1 VPERVGELPRPAS
14 HLVNS
19 PAGPVDSPVHS
30 PADPPLAIRPA
41 HTCAG
46 VFQKHKSKRMKPLL
60 LCQAN
65 YGLPSDSYQIGY
77 CGVDNDPQLVFSTK
91 YAGIHNA
98 NLQKDSRFRCSP
110 CQDLKDKCGRG
121 ILQNMKRRL
130 EVTMNIESILKKPFV
145 DEHDVTKYHASVR
158 NHANV
163 KLSEKGLLLKK
174 KADAIIQHDKN
185 VRLLAEKHPD
195 AQVKKALQNRNGTVG
210 A

>member
-1 VPERVGELPRPAS
+1 
-14 HLVNS
+14 
-19 PAGPVDSPVHS
+19 
-30 PADPPLAIRPA
+30 
-41 HTCAG
+41 
-46 VFQKHKSKRMKPLL
+46 
-60 LCQAN
+60 
-65 YGLPSDSYQIGY
+65 
-77 CGVDNDPQLVFSTK
+77 
-91 YAGIHNA
+91 
-98 NLQKDSRFRCSP
+98 
-110 CQDLKDKCGRG
+110 
-121 ILQNMKRRL
+121 MKRRL

-163 KLSEKGLLLKK
+163 TLSEKGLLLKK